1 MPNDINSTAR
11 RQSDLAGKPVSF
23 ILAWAIP
30 GLILFS
36 MNFAQGVIPFE
47 GIVMI
52 MAGTLLWMGLGCV
65 LNARRCHRRHCI
77 YSGPILI
84 AGAAAVLLVGFEFIT
99 LGSDGLI
106 NVVWGTF
113 ALVALTFIPELIW
126 GKYARPNGDG

>member
-1 MPNDINSTAR
+1 MPNEN
-11 RQSDLAGKPVSF
+11 QQHDLAGKPVSF

-36 MNFAQGVIPFE
+36 MNFARGVIPF
-47 GIVMI
+47 GAIVVI
-52 MAGTLLWMGLGCV
+52 MAGALLWMGVGCV
-65 LNARRCHRRHCI
+65 LNGRRCHRRHCI

-84 AGAAAVLLVGFEFIT
+84 AGAAAVLLVGFEVIP
-99 LGSDGLI
+99 LGPDGLI

-126 GKYARPNGDG
+126 GKYARPKRDG